1 MSVDQ
6 KQPIRVAHV
15 IGKLN
20 YAGVEAVINNYYRNI
35 DHTKY
40 QFDFIIDADGS
51 SEPSREIIDLG
62 ARYIVVPPYQQ
73 FGHHMNALIRL
84 FRENQYQIVH
94 SSMNALSVFSLCA
107 AAIAKV
113 PVRICH
119 NHSTSAPGEGKR
131 TLIKN
136 TLRPFAKIFPTHLC
150 ACSQVAGEWLY
161 GKRTM
166 EKGQVTIFNNAIDT
180 KKYAFNPEIRKAV
193 RAEFGFD
200 QDTFVIGHVGRFC
213 YQKNQEYLLDVF
225 AEVHRN
231 YPKSVLMMV
240 GIGETQDKIRGII
253 HSLGLDEFV
262 MITGARSDADRLY
275 QAMDVFVLPS
285 RYEGLPVVGVEAQC
299 AGLPCFFSDQITNET
314 LIIPEAQML
323 SPNDLPCN
331 WAQEILKAKDKTRRN
346 TVHEIAQAGFE
357 ITSAAKKLEKYYDNC
372 LFS

>member
-1 MSVDQ
+1 MIPKNYLKNS
-6 KQPIRVAHV
+6 
-15 IGKLN
+15 KL
-20 YAGVEAVINNYYRNI
+20 
-35 DHTKY
+35 
-40 QFDFIIDADGS
+40 
-51 SEPSREIIDLG
+51 
-62 ARYIVVPPYQQ
+62 
-73 FGHHMNALIRL
+73 
-84 FRENQYQIVH
+84 
-94 SSMNALSVFSLCA
+94 
-107 AAIAKV
+107 
-113 PVRICH
+113 
-119 NHSTSAPGEGKR
+119 
-131 TLIKN
+131 
-136 TLRPFAKIFPTHLC
+136 
-150 ACSQVAGEWLY
+150 
-161 GKRTM
+161 
-166 EKGQVTIFNNAIDT
+166 
-180 KKYAFNPEIRKAV
+180 
-193 RAEFGFD
+193 
-200 QDTFVIGHVGRFC
+200 
-213 YQKNQEYLLDVF
+213 YLVDVF
-225 AEVHRN
+225 AEVHRI

-372 LFS
+372 CKE

>member
-1 MSVDQ
+1 MTDDQ

-20 YAGVEAVINNYYRNI
+20 YAGVEAVINNYYRYI
-35 DHTKY
+35 DRTKY
-40 QFDFIIDADGS
+40 QFDFIIDSDGNC
-51 SEPSREIIDLG
+51 EPSREMANLG
-62 ARYIVVPPYQQ
+62 ARYFVVPPYQQ
-73 FGHHMNALIRL
+73 QFDRHMNALIRL

-107 AAIAKV
+107 AAIVKV

-119 NHSTSAPGEGKR
+119 NHSTSAPGERKR
-131 TLIKN
+131 NLIKN

-150 ACSQVAGEWLY
+150 ACSRVAGEWLY

-166 EKGQVTIFNNAIDT
+166 EKGKVTIFNNAIDT

-193 RAEFGFD
+193 RAEFGFE

-213 YQKNQEYLLDVF
+213 YQKNQEYLVDIFSEL
-225 AEVHRN
+225 HRN
-231 YPKSVLMMV
+231 YPKSILMMV
-240 GIGETQDKIRGII
+240 GIGETQEKIKI
-253 HSLGLDEFV
+253 HSLGLDESV
-262 MITGARSDADRLY
+262 MITGARSDAERLY

-285 RYEGLPVVGVEAQC
+285 RYEGLPVVGIEAQC

-323 SPNDLPCN
+323 SPDDLPGN
-331 WAQEILKAKDKTRRN
+331 WAKEILKAKDKPRRN
-346 TVHEIAQAGFE
+346 TIHEITQAGFD
-357 ITSAAKKLEKYYDNC
+357 ITSAAKKLENYYDNC
-372 LFS
+372 CNG